1 MIVERKNPLRRYQA
15 LNDTT
20 SGQMGEEPRP
30 EPSKPLQICHVKAS
44 NDVNEQCLKTAR
56 KISTDLV

>member
-1 MIVERKNPLRRYQA
+1 MIVERKNPLRRYPA

-30 EPSKPLQICHVKAS
+30 EPSKPLPSSSKTSDDI
-44 NDVNEQCLKTAR
+44 DEQRLK
-56 KISTDLV
+56 I

>member
-1 MIVERKNPLRRYQA
+1 MIVERKNP

-30 EPSKPLQICHVKAS
+30 EPSRPLQICHVKAS

-56 KISTDLV
+56 KISRDLV